1 MLKEVFLIG
10 FLLLDASVFTFN
22 KISILIMNTQDKKV
36 VWSLQNNKRTE
47 AERNV
52 FKPTG
57 IKKKQVSTSQ
67 YIVISLLVILISSFS
82 LTFIVEESSEICFIS
97 RFCFQSKENI
107 FLYTLYVFF
116 NIIIVLLAI
125 IVAYIIGKKI
135 GNKIKR

>member
-1 MLKEVFLIG
+1 MSTEE
-10 FLLLDASVFTFN
+10 
-22 KISILIMNTQDKKV
+22 KKV

-67 YIVISLLVILISSFS
+67 YIVISLLVVLISSFS
-82 LTFIVEESSEICFIS
+82 LTFMVEESSEICFMS
-97 RFCFQSKENI
+97 SFCFQSKENI

-116 NIIIVLLAI
+116 NIIIILLAI